1 MSDNAMNIPD
11 DAPSDVQEESP
22 TSPFYL
28 AEGCNKA

>member
-22 TSPFYL
+22 TSLFIL
-28 AEGCNKA
+28 QRGATRR

>member
-22 TSPFYL
+22 HIPFYL